1 MAAIAGEIFMPT
13 TICAASSAMPHGQF
27 EADTQPPPIR
37 QEVRPRIGH
46 ESTFTADLAPPMLPA
61 LQPAA
66 PMQGMA
72 VKGLNT
78 PENPPDGYVKIVRTK
93 EKIESASDFF
103 ISHDMAKYIIDT
115 VTFHGKLGEAH
126 THIEE
131 MKNRLL
137 HKSGD
142 RGVYKLSG
150 ENRLELF
157 KNTVA
162 TFTQGGADAGAFL
175 GHYLLAPYDALFGTG
190 VYRGRDEEFN
200 FMDKGVMGYILEGLT
215 TGIGWTGE
223 LIGGGLGVV
232 AGAFTLPAS
241 SSSSQTP
248 AEWIKNKGMSA
259 KEVLGKAVTI
269 ALGSIS
275 GALLD
280 IFRSGSLTLKYF
292 FTTVMAIGSFFAGV
306 FGGAA
311 RALIGH

>member
-1 MAAIAGEIFMPT
+1 MLT
-13 TICAASSAMPHGQF
+13 TIRAASSAMPHGQF
-27 EADTQPPPIR
+27 EADIQPPPST
-37 QEVRPRIGH
+37 QEARPHVAH
-46 ESTFTADLAPPMLPA
+46 EPPFAADAAPPVLPP

-66 PMQGMA
+66 PMQGIA
-72 VKGLNT
+72 VKGLDT
-78 PENPPDGYVKIVRTK
+78 PENPPAGYVKIVRTK

-115 VTFHGKLGEAH
+115 VTFHGKLGEGH

-142 RGVYKLSG
+142 SSVYKLSG

-190 VYRGRDEEFN
+190 VQRERDEEFN
-200 FMDKGVMGYILEGLT
+200 FMDKGVMGYLLEGLT
-215 TGIGWTGE
+215 TGAGWTSE
-223 LIGGGLGVV
+223 LVGGGLGVV
-232 AGAFTLPAS
+232 AGTFTLPAA

-259 KEVLGKAVTI
+259 KEILGKSVTI

-311 RALIGH
+311 RALIGQ